1 MLKQIVEIILIT
13 SLLSSAP
20 RKACIYLTQKRGTAM
35 PTSNLEVLR
44 KPVNTDGYGNS
55 SPRYMRENHYAILVF
70 TYEISQVS
78 KLQDKHNASLISKM
92 SLDRLLHPT
101 AKILNLFDRRIIYNV
116 ISAKAHTK
124 KWRPSSRVAI
134 SYII

>member
-78 KLQDKHNASLISKM
+78 KLQDKHNASILFQM
-92 SLDRLLHPT
+92 SLDRFLYPI
-101 AKILNLFDRRIIYNV
+101 AKIQRLFEIRLTFNT
-116 ISAKAHTK
+116 IST
-124 KWRPSSRVAI
+124 
-134 SYII
+134 

>member
-1 MLKQIVEIILIT
+1 MVSIHIVPVIVCLIIKVI
-13 SLLSSAP
+13 SSTF
-20 RKACIYLTQKRGTAM
+20 RFKRGTAM

-78 KLQDKHNASLISKM
+78 KLQDKHNAS
-92 SLDRLLHPT
+92 
-101 AKILNLFDRRIIYNV
+101 
-116 ISAKAHTK
+116 
-124 KWRPSSRVAI
+124 
-134 SYII
+134 